1 MAKQKKEMSRV
12 ELLRCNYPQTGN
24 YYIVYDDESLDD
36 ITNVNDA
43 PYFKDQS
50 DNPYFLSLKEDLIN
64 SIKSEF
70 RKLKNDLK
78 AMNSDN
84 KKQLIKME
92 MDRYKI
98 FKSKFYNTWEYFDF
112 FEKVFNHGDIIDDD
126 DIEFIKKQRQCYR
139 AYVKENVILNHQT
152 KDKFIKNYSDYLINH
167 LVLQV
172 IIHPLIVYT
181 IWDLSINDNIY
192 RLIYHFPQ
200 YLFQF
205 FVMDGIFLY
214 GGMLAAMPII
224 LLIWFFNAKL
234 LEKIM
239 NGKTDKE
246 PEKVLK
252 KGFTTYIGAFLAFGL
267 FRRIFHRP
275 KDN

>member
-12 ELLRCNYPQTGN
+12 ELLRCNHPQTGN

-43 PYFKDQS
+43 PYFKDQG
-50 DNPYFLSLKEDLIN
+50 DNPYFMSLKEDLIN
-64 SIKSEF
+64 SMKLEFKRLKSDME
-70 RKLKNDLK
+70 
-78 AMNSDN
+78 AMSSGA

-92 MDRYKI
+92 MNRYKVL
-98 FKSKFYNTWEYFDF
+98 KGKFYNTWEYFDF

-139 AYVKENVILNHQT
+139 NRVKEIVILNYQL
-152 KDKFIKNYSDYLINH
+152 KDKFIKGYTNFLLFHPAKQIALYPF
-167 LVLQV
+167 V
-172 IIHPLIVYT
+172 IYT
-181 IWDLSINDNIY
+181 IWEIL
-192 RLIYHFPQ
+192 LHHF
-200 YLFQF
+200 YYCNSFRYALFQF
-205 FVMDGIFLY
+205 IMIDGIFY
-214 GGMLAAMPII
+214 CGGGLAVIPIYMLT
-224 LLIWFFNAKL
+224 WFINSKL

-252 KGFTTYIGAFLAFGL
+252 KGFAAYIGAFLAFGL
-267 FRRIFHRP
+267 FKRIFHRP